1 MVFWNNNRT
10 RNHDDPMK
18 ASPPKNEFKKSQD
31 MQRPDAVL
39 FEPGLLAVLG
49 KRGGTKR
56 GKACHFNPGFRVS
69 RFEFSLSTL
78 LVRV

>member
-1 MVFWNNNRT
+1 
-10 RNHDDPMK
+10 
-18 ASPPKNEFKKSQD
+18 

-49 KRGGTKR
+49 KKGGTKR

-78 LVRV
+78 LQLGFRVCLGFRGLGFNRVY

>member
-1 MVFWNNNRT
+1 
-10 RNHDDPMK
+10 
-18 ASPPKNEFKKSQD
+18 

-49 KRGGTKR
+49 KKGGTKR